1 MPVLRSPYLPLLL
14 IVIIVVHACAQQEHG
29 PNFSRGVASVPSY
42 IEMSKRFESDQPDS
56 AVAYCNRALKMAED
70 HNDQQGMALVLLQMG
85 RINSIHHHTDLAR
98 KFINE
103 ALYLFRTL
111 RDKEGIARAYDE
123 LGLLD
128 GSLNDVKAA
137 NADFSRSM
145 QFYEDSHD
153 SAGVASTY
161 HGLGVAFEEKGDQ
174 EKALTY
180 YLRALVL
187 YEHCRQK
194 PEDYF
199 LLIEQIGNLYARRG
213 DQKTALHY
221 LEEGAEKSNTPALKD
236 TEVDILE
243 EEGEIDEAS
252 GKSAGALFFY
262 KKELEIAKTAS
273 DFRGQ
278 VKALEGIAHVLKK
291 DSAGKSLEYLNEAL
305 GIARDMKL
313 PQLKANIYEALA
325 EVYRQQKH
333 YKEAVAMQQEYSRL
347 LDSLTIA
354 SARNEIAAL
363 DSSYALEAALDKVDE
378 LQEVNK
384 VAKTRINLGVV
395 ALIVIGFAV
404 ALLWVYLRKARRLNR
419 RLNESNE
426 VKSKLISI
434 IGHDLRGPA
443 GNAIQVLDMLE
454 KGVIPE
460 EQRHK
465 LLSELKKQSV
475 ASYGL
480 LTDLFEWGKAQLHGV
495 EVKPELF
502 PTRPVI
508 RQNISLLEQLAE
520 RKNIS
525 IVDETPGDAEIHAD
539 PHHFDFVI
547 RNLLSN
553 AIKFTH
559 EGGSITIR
567 TQGEEDRPEIVYS
580 VKDTGV
586 GVSPEKQQA
595 FSKATLPVSF
605 GTKGEKG
612 SGLGLLLIKEFM
624 RANKG
629 RIWLESE
636 VGKGTIFYCA
646 WRRAG

>member
-1 MPVLRSPYLPLLL
+1 MPALRSPYLPLLL

-29 PNFSRGVASVPSY
+29 PNFSRAIASVPAY

-85 RINSIHHHTDLAR
+85 RINSLHHHTDLAR

-111 RDKEGIARAYDE
+111 RDKEGVARAYDE

-128 GSLNDVKAA
+128 GSINDMKAA

-145 QFYEDSHD
+145 QFYEDSRD

-187 YEHCRQK
+187 YEHCQQK
-194 PEDYF
+194 TEDYF
-199 LLIEQIGNLYARRG
+199 LLIERIGNLYARRG

-252 GKSAGALFFY
+252 GKSAGALLFY
-262 KKELEIAKTAS
+262 KKELAVAKTAG

-354 SARNEIAAL
+354 SSRSEIAAL

-378 LQEVNK
+378 LQEVNN
-384 VAKTRINLGVV
+384 VAKTKINLGVGV
-395 ALIVIGFAV
+395 LVLIGFAV
-404 ALLWVYLRKARRLNR
+404 AMLWVYLRKARRLNR

-434 IGHDLRGPA
+434 IGHDLKGPA
-443 GNAIQVLDMLE
+443 GNTVQVLDLLE
-454 KGVIPE
+454 KGIVPE
-460 EQRHK
+460 EQRKK
-465 LLSELKKQSV
+465 LLTELKKQSV
-475 ASYGL
+475 ASYEL
-480 LTDLFEWGKAQLHGV
+480 LTALFEWGKAQLHGV

-502 PTRPVI
+502 STRSVI
-508 RQNISLLEQLAE
+508 QHNISFLQQLAE

-525 IVDETPGDAEIHAD
+525 IFDETPDDAEIHAD

-567 TQGEEDRPEIVYS
+567 AQGEEDRPEIVYS

-595 FSKATLPVSF
+595 FSKATLPISF

-629 RIWLESE
+629 RIWLESKE
-636 VGKGTIFYCA
+636 GEGTVFYCA

>member
-1 MPVLRSPYLPLLL
+1 MSVVRIPYLPLLL

-29 PNFSRGVASVPSY
+29 PNVLAEGASVPSY

-70 HNDQQGMALVLLQMG
+70 HNDQQGMASVLLQMG
-85 RINSIHHHTDLAR
+85 HINSLHHHADLSR

-111 RDKEGIARAYDE
+111 RDKEGVARAYDE

-128 GSLNDVKAA
+128 GSLNNMVAA

-161 HGLGVAFEEKGDQ
+161 HGLGVTLEKKGDS

-187 YEHCRQK
+187 YEHCPQK

-199 LLIEQIGNLYARRG
+199 LLIERIGNLYARRG
-213 DQKTALHY
+213 DRKTALHY
-221 LEEGAEKSNTPALKD
+221 LEEGVEKSNTPALKD

-243 EEGEIDEAS
+243 EEGEIDETS
-252 GKSAGALFFY
+252 GQSAGALIFY
-262 KKELEIAKTAS
+262 KKELEVAKTAG

-278 VKALEGIAHVLKK
+278 VKALEGIAHVLRK
-291 DSAGKSLEYLNEAL
+291 DSAGKSLQYLNEAL
-305 GIARDMKL
+305 VIASDMKL
-313 PQLKANIYEALA
+313 PRLKANIYEALA
-325 EVYRQQKH
+325 DVYRQQKH
-333 YKEAVAMQQEYSRL
+333 FKEAVAMQEEYSRL
-347 LDSLTIA
+347 LDSVAIV
-354 SARNEIAAL
+354 SSRSEIAAL

-384 VAKTRINLGVV
+384 VAENKINLGVV
-395 ALIVIGFAV
+395 VLVVIGSAV
-404 ALLWVYLRKARRLNR
+404 ACLWFYLRRARRLNR

-434 IGHDLRGPA
+434 IGHDLKGPA
-443 GNAIQVLDMLE
+443 GNTVQVLDLLE
-454 KGVIPE
+454 KGTMPE
-460 EQRHK
+460 EQRKK
-465 LLSELKKQSV
+465 LLTELKKQSV
-475 ASYGL
+475 ASYEL
-480 LTDLFEWGKAQLHGV
+480 LTALFEWGKAQLHGV
-495 EVKPELF
+495 EVNPELF
-502 PTRPVI
+502 PTKPVI
-508 RQNISLLEQLAE
+508 QMNISLLEQLAE

-525 IVDETPGDAEIHAD
+525 ILDETPEDGQIYAD

-559 EGGSITIR
+559 EGGHITLR
-567 TQGEEDRPEIVYS
+567 TQGEEGKPEIVYS

-595 FSKATLPVSF
+595 FSKTTLPVSF

-629 RIWLESE
+629 RVWLESK
-636 VGKGTIFYCA
+636 VGEGTVFYCG
-646 WRRAG
+646 WRRTA